1 MTPSPMQRASDMAN
15 VIVAAIRERGAC
27 STLDLELAGFSA
39 ADISRHS
46 RNAQALAAVSLGRP
60 LAPLDRIITSH

>member
-15 VIVAAIRERGAC
+15 VIVAVIRERGAC

-39 ADISRHS
+39 ADIDRHS
-46 RNAQALAAVSLGRP
+46 RNAQALAAVSLGRTQV
-60 LAPLDRIITSH
+60 PLDRDISRH